1 MKYLRL
7 RIIGKLRQ
15 RSEIFETEVQYFD
28 LVGFFIIEEN
38 NNPEDDSNV
47 AEKKCLAIKIKMQ
60 IVRNKFITSSV
71 LSRTIYS
78 KPIYY
83 KFKFRGYFD

>member
-47 AEKKCLAIKIKMQ
+47 AEKN
-60 IVRNKFITSSV
+60 V
-71 LSRTIYS
+71 
-78 KPIYY
+78 
-83 KFKFRGYFD
+83 